1 MPATQETQVQSLY
14 LEDTLEK
21 EMATHSTI
29 LAWEIPSTEQLCWL
43 QSMGSQRV
51 GHDWA
56 INTFFLCKSL
66 TSFFDVWLLTNFKS
80 HYYLCPFCPTTRQV
94 KKAWM
99 GQESLFR
106 HEWEVQ
112 TMEAPAHGNGN
123 PCPSLTSSPPK
134 SPKSLSFFSPL
145 QPFLDQHAWST
156 LEPTLL
162 FPERLMMWIINL
174 Y

>member
-1 MPATQETQVQSLY
+1 MAPQTAAHQASLAFTSSRSLLKLTSIESVWGTEEAPRDQSPTDS
-14 LEDTLEK
+14 ERSDIVK
-21 EMATHSTI
+21 E
-29 LAWEIPSTEQLCWL
+29 
-43 QSMGSQRV
+43 
-51 GHDWA
+51 
-56 INTFFLCKSL
+56 SL
-66 TSFFDVWLLTNFKS
+66 TPFFDVWLLTNFKS

-94 KKAWM
+94 KKGWM

-134 SPKSLSFFSPL
+134 SPKSSFFSPL
-145 QPFLDQHAWST
+145 QSFLDQHAWST

-162 FPERLMMWIINL
+162 FPERLMMWVINL